1 MKISKMKKILLALV
15 LLSSLTACK
24 QNGSKVIV
32 EANKSFAA
40 LTELYYQEG
49 LKQSPLQATVIG
61 DERYNDLLPNDG
73 SIAFMEE
80 YKKFNQRFLDSLKNY
95 DRSALSANDQL
106 SYDVLKDQLEINV
119 EGNKFHFEY
128 LPFNQMNSLPLIIAQ
143 FGSGTG
149 SQPFKK
155 VKDYDDWLKRV
166 TAFSVWADTAIG
178 NFKLGIKA
186 GVVFPKSLV
195 VKMIPQMQSMVVT
208 DPKKSLFYGPINSM
222 PASFSSAD
230 KDRLTKEYQQS
241 ILSVIVPT
249 YKKLADFLQNEY
261 LPNARTSSGLSSIP
275 GGIEMYAFQ
284 VKQQTTTNRTP
295 EDIYQTGLSEVAR
308 IRKAMDSIQN
318 LVGFKGD
325 LKSFFAYLNADKK
338 FTPYHS
344 PKEVTDAFE
353 AIHQRMQPNLIKL
366 FEHAPKTPFEIRQTE
381 AFRAASAS
389 AEYNS
394 GSADGTRPGIF
405 YVPILDA
412 TKFNTTSGMESLF
425 LHEAIPG
432 HHYQISLTQENTLL
446 PNFRRYGGHNAYVEG
461 WALYSES
468 LGKELG
474 LYKDPYQYFG
484 ALGDEMH
491 RAIRL
496 VVDVAI
502 HMKNWSREEAI
513 KYMMDN
519 EPISEQGATAEIER
533 YMSNPAQ
540 ALGYKVGAM
549 KIRSLRTKYELAL
562 GAKFNASE
570 FHTEVLK
577 DGSLPLNVFEAKM
590 DRWAAS
596 KK

>member
-1 MKISKMKKILLALV
+1 MKKITLALILV
-15 LLSSLTACK
+15 TALFACK
-24 QNGSKVIV
+24 QNSNTT

-49 LKQSPLQATVIG
+49 LKQSPLNATVIG

-73 SIAFMEE
+73 SIAMMEE
-80 YKKFNQRFLDSLKNY
+80 YKKFNQRFLDSIKNY
-95 DRSALSANDQL
+95 DRASLSANDQL
-106 SYDVLKDQLEINV
+106 SYDVLKDQLEMNI
-119 EGNKFHFEY
+119 EGTKFHFEY

-149 SQPFKK
+149 AQPFKK
-155 VKDYDDWLKRV
+155 VKDYEDWLKRV
-166 TAFSVWADTAIG
+166 DAFSVWADTAIG
-178 NFKLGIKA
+178 NLKLGIQA
-186 GVVFPKSLV
+186 GIVFPKSLV
-195 VKMIPQMQSMVVT
+195 VKMIPQMQSMVVA
-208 DPKKSLFYGPINSM
+208 DAKKSLFYGPINLI
-222 PASFSSAD
+222 PASFSAAD
-230 KDRLTKEYQQS
+230 KDRLTKAYQAS
-241 ILSVIVPT
+241 IINVIVPT
-249 YKKLADFLQNEY
+249 YKKLGDFLQNEY
-261 LPNARTSSGLSSIP
+261 LPKARTSSGLSYVP
-275 GGIEMYAFQ
+275 GGLEMYTYQ

-295 EDIYQTGLSEVAR
+295 EEIYQTGLAEVAR

-318 LVGFKGD
+318 KVGYKGD
-325 LKSFFAYLNADKK
+325 LKSFFDYLNTEKK
-338 FTPYHS
+338 FMPYHA
-344 PKEVTDAFE
+344 PKEILAAFE
-353 AIHQRMQPNLIKL
+353 TIHQTMKPNLIKL

-412 TKFNTTSGMESLF
+412 TKYNTTSGMESLF

-432 HHYQISLTQENTLL
+432 HHYQISLTQENTEL

-461 WALYSES
+461 WALYCES

-474 LYKDPYQYFG
+474 LYTDPYQYFG

-502 HMKNWSREEAI
+502 HTKNMSREEAI

-519 EPISEQGATAEIER
+519 EAISEQGATAEIER
-533 YMSNPAQ
+533 YMGNPAQ
-540 ALGYKVGAM
+540 ALGYKTGAM
-549 KIRSLRTKYELAL
+549 KIRALRTKYEQAL
-562 GAKFNASE
+562 GSKFNAAE
-570 FHTEVLK
+570 FHTQVLK
-577 DGSLPLNVFEAKM
+577 DGSLPLNVLESKL
-590 DRWAAS
+590 DSWAAS